1 MNVTTTID
9 LYDEAERLKDDGQYE
24 LAIEKLTELL
34 AGGETHAL
42 AHSALAV
49 LYGKVEQHDKAIAHA
64 VRASEIEPNDP
75 FSWTAL
81 SVIYQRAFAGTNNQQ
96 YIQMAEDAM
105 AKSKMMTGH

>member
-1 MNVTTTID
+1 LTTTTD
-9 LYDEAERLKDDGQYE
+9 FYNEADRLKDDGQYE

-34 AGGETHAL
+34 AGDELHAL

-49 LYGKVEQHDKAIAHA
+49 LYGKVNQHEKAIAHA
-64 VRASEIEPNDP
+64 VRTSELEPNDS

-81 SVIYQRAFAGTNNQQ
+81 SVIYQRAYAGTNNQQ

-105 AKSKMMTGH
+105 AKSQSMSGH

>member
-1 MNVTTTID
+1 MTTTID
-9 LYDEAERLKDDGQYE
+9 LYNEAERLKDDGQYE

-34 AGGETHAL
+34 EGDETQAL

-49 LYGKVEQHDKAIAHA
+49 LYGKVDQHDKAIVHA
-64 VRASEIEPNDP
+64 VRASELEPSDP

-81 SVIYQRAFAGTNNQQ
+81 SVIYQRAFAGTDNQQ

-105 AKSKMMTGH
+105 ARSKMMTGH

>member
-1 MNVTTTID
+1 MIVTTTID

-34 AGGETHAL
+34 AGDETHAL

-49 LYGKVEQHDKAIAHA
+49 LYGKVEQHAKAIAHA
-64 VRASEIEPNDP
+64 VRGSEIEPNDP